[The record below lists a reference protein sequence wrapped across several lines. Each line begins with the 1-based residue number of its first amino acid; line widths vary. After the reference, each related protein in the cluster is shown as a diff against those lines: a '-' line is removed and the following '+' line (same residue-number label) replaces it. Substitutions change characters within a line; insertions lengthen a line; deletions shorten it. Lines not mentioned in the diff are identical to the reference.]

1 MYIISVLIL
10 ILISAAMAVTLN
22 SSVFTIVDPACFLYI
37 VLICIPILAST
48 GQIRDL
54 NNAFKYAVKTRKA
67 VDKKTLVRARM
78 AVGFMIKL
86 LWAAGIFVAVLSVS
100 CSYTNKDISIEYL
113 MPYIGIGVLPILY
126 AAFLNLL
133 LFPIKMRL
141 ELRICDI
148 EEQAENGGESDKEI
162 IEKGNDENTEN
173 QAGMDI

>member
-37 VLICIPILAST
+37 ALICIPILAST

-67 VDKKTLVRARM
+67 DKKTLVRARM

-133 LFPIKMRL
+133 LLPIKMRL

-148 EEQAENGGESDKEI
+148 GEQAENGGESDKEI